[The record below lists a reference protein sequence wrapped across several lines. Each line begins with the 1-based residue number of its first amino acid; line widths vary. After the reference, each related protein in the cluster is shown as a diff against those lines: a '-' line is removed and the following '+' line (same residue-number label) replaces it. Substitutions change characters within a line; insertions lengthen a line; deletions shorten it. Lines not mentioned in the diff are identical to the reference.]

1 MNAISGFKLLPESA
15 STIARSVDAL
25 TLGLLVISGI
35 IMTGVFVMIVYFSV
49 KYHKGRIVD
58 RVIRHEAQ
66 LKIELTW
73 TFLPFCIAMGLF
85 TWGAWVFYDLHEVPA
100 GAEEISVIGKQ
111 WMWKF
116 QHADGNR
123 ELNELHVP
131 LGRPI
136 KLIMTSQDV
145 IHSLF
150 VPAFRIKQ
158 DVLPGR
164 YTYTWFEASK
174 AGTYH
179 LFCTQFCGTSHSKMG
194 GEVVVMTPAQYQQWS
209 ATGLNG
215 GEVMAS
221 RGAAIFRQRGC
232 ISCHEKN
239 SLVPAPDLA
248 RIYGTRVALNNG
260 QTVLADDN
268 YLRESILNPAAKIVM
283 GYQNVMPSYV
293 GHLSEEDVLDLI
305 SYIKSLGTTET
316 QKAGS

>member
-1 MNAISGFKLLPESA
+1 MSVTSGFMLLPESA
-15 STIARSVDAL
+15 STIASSVDAL
-25 TLGLLVISGI
+25 TIGLLLVSGI
-35 IMTGVFVMIVYFSV
+35 IMTGIFAVIVLFSI
-49 KYHKGRIVD
+49 KYRKGRVAN
-58 RVIRHEAQ
+58 RVIRHQPQ

-73 TFLPFCIAMGLF
+73 TILPFFIAMGLF
-85 TWGAWVFYDLHEVPA
+85 VWGAWVFFDLHEVPS
-100 GAEEISVIGKQ
+100 GAEEITVIGKQ

-131 LGRPI
+131 VGRPI

-145 IHSLF
+145 IHSFF

-158 DVLPGR
+158 DVVPGR
-164 YTYTWFEASK
+164 YTYTWFEATK
-174 AGTYH
+174 PGTYH
-179 LFCTQFCGTSHSKMG
+179 LFCTQYCGTSHSKMG

-209 ATGLNG
+209 STGLNG

-221 RGAAIFRQRGC
+221 RGAALFRQRGC

-248 RIYGTRVALNNG
+248 RIFGSRVPLNTG

-268 YLRESILNPAAKIVM
+268 YLRESILNPGAKIVM
-283 GYQNVMPSYV
+283 GYQNIMPSFATQ
-293 GHLSEEDVLDLI
+293 LTEEDVLDLI
-305 SYIKSLGTTET
+305 AYIKTLGTTET